1 MSRDMIA
8 FALDEIRAEADGS
21 GVLWALGGE
30 RQLEVNV
37 VALEPGGAI
46 DAHRNNEVDVLI
58 VVLGGAGTLRVD
70 DDDRALEVH
79 TLAVVPR
86 DTTRAIT
93 AGAVGMRYLS
103 IHTLRPPPSIGRRP
117 D

>member
-1 MSRDMIA
+1 MSRDLIA
-8 FALDEIRAEADGS
+8 LALDEIRAEAGGS

-37 VALEPGGAI
+37 VALEPDGAI
-46 DAHRNNEVDVLI
+46 DAHRNTEVDVLI

-70 DDDRALEVH
+70 NADTALEVH

-86 DTTRAIT
+86 DTTR
-93 AGAVGMRYLS
+93 
-103 IHTLRPPPSIGRRP
+103 
-117 D
+117 